1 MAKGQKKRTPNST
14 PGFYEVI
21 ITTPTSEFRELLRCH
36 HWTGVRLRVRTLYGE
51 DAKVFWV
58 PEEERTMKTLPI
70 RYGPVKTASQPS
82 EA

>member
-1 MAKGQKKRTPNST
+1 M
-14 PGFYEVI
+14 
-21 ITTPTSEFRELLRCH
+21 LRVPPVH